1 MLSRRKKLQE
11 MEMYNCKG
19 KIEILEAIINKKSNL
34 ESILANTPD
43 HDLIKYF
50 NDMTIKN
57 IDRREDIKK
66 NSKSLL
72 EKLIKLGKEYKKFKN
87 K

>member
-1 MLSRRKKLQE
+1 MLYRKKNFQE
-11 MEMYNCKG
+11 LEMYNCIG
-19 KIEILEAIINKKSNL
+19 KMEVLEVIINKKSNL

-43 HDLIKYF
+43 QDLIKYF

-57 IDRREDIKK
+57 IDRREEIKK
-66 NSKSLL
+66 NSKILL
-72 EKLIKLGKEYKKFKN
+72 DRLIILGKEYKKYKN